1 MSMQTH
7 SNFIAGKWAPPET
20 GSYYSTHNPAHPEQA
35 LGEFPCSGRPDA
47 EAAVRAAKHAFPD
60 WAKTPGPQRG
70 ALLLRFAQLLEDS
83 KHELA
88 RVITLEQGKALGE
101 SAGEVGRAAAEA
113 RYMAGEASR
122 PIGQTFPSE
131 RAGFSCHTVA
141 EPLGVVAAIS
151 PWNFPVVTP
160 VRKIAPALA
169 FGNTVVFKPASLTP
183 WSAVYLMQL
192 LDKAGFPAGV
202 VNLVIGPGSAIGDTL
217 VADRN
222 VQGITFTGST
232 SIGARVAEGA
242 ARRFASLQLEL
253 GGKNPAIVID
263 SNDLDGA
270 AREIVSAA
278 FLCSGQRC
286 TALSRVIAGEA
297 QADVLIERLLH
308 HVGRIK
314 VGDGMSEGTT
324 MGPLVGKAQ
333 FEIVAG
339 YVRQGIDSGCAVLA
353 GGRPL
358 VENPDE
364 EGYYYAPTVFDRV
377 GPESPLAVEEIF
389 GPVLPVIRVR
399 DAEEAILIAN
409 GTPYGLAAA
418 VFTSRQDLIQ
428 KFVAGIES
436 GMVHINHG
444 TASQAHVPFGGRRDS
459 GYGAFSIG
467 PTARDFYSKLKVVY
481 VKW

>member
-1 MSMQTH
+1 MTMQTH
-7 SNFIAGKWAPPET
+7 SNFISGKWVPPET
-20 GSYYSTHNPAHPEQA
+20 GSYYSTHNPAHPAQA
-35 LGEFPCSGRPDA
+35 LGEFPCSGRPDV
-47 EAAVRAAKHAFPD
+47 EAAVSAAKQAFPA

-70 ALLLRFAQLLEDS
+70 ALLFRFAQLLEES
-83 KHELA
+83 KNELA
-88 RVITLEQGKALGE
+88 RIITLEQGKALGE
-101 SAGEVGRAAAEA
+101 SAGEVSRAAVEA

-297 QADVLIERLLH
+297 QADALIERLLH

-399 DAEEAILIAN
+399 DAEEAISIAN

>member
-1 MSMQTH
+1 MTMQTH
-7 SNFIAGKWAPPET
+7 ANFISGKWAPPET
-20 GSYYSTHNPAHPEQA
+20 GSYYSTHNPAHPDQA
-35 LGEFPCSGRPDA
+35 LGEFPCSGRPDV
-47 EAAVRAAKHAFPD
+47 EAAVSAAKQAFPD

-70 ALLLRFAQLLEDS
+70 ALLFRFAQLLEDS
-83 KHELA
+83 KNELA
-88 RVITLEQGKALGE
+88 RIITLEQGKALGE
-101 SAGEVGRAAAEA
+101 SAGEVSRAAAEA

-122 PIGQTFPSE
+122 PFGQTFPSE

-141 EPLGVVAAIS
+141 EPLGVVATIS

-192 LDKAGFPAGV
+192 LEKAGFPAGV
-202 VNLVIGPGSAIGDTL
+202 VNLVIGPGSAIGDSL

-232 SIGARVAEGA
+232 SIGARVSEGA

-253 GGKNPAIVID
+253 GGKNPAIVFD
-263 SNDLDGA
+263 CDDLDGA

-286 TALSRVIAGEA
+286 TALSRVIVGEG
-297 QADVLIERLLH
+297 QADALIERILH
-308 HVGRIK
+308 HVDRIK

-324 MGPLVGKAQ
+324 MGPLVSKAQ

-339 YVRQGIDSGCAVLA
+339 YVRQGVDSGCTVLA

-399 DAEEAILIAN
+399 DAEEAISVAN
-409 GTPYGLAAA
+409 GTRYGLAAA

-428 KFVAGIES
+428 KCVAGIEA
-436 GMVHINHG
+436 GMIHINHG
-444 TASQAHVPFGGRRDS
+444 TASQAHVPFGGRKDS

-467 PTARDFYSKLKVVY
+467 PTARDFYSKVKVVY